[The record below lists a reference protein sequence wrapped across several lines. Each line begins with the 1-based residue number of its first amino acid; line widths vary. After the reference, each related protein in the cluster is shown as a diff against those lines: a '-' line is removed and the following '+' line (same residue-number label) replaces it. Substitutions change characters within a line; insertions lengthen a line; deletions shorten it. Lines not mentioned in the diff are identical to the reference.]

1 MNYTN
6 PFIKVVWEDT
16 PENFNNERLK
26 RVKSYF
32 KKKYNTQRVNIIA
45 KVTDVDGTK
54 GTLDVGDKILDSAY
68 QDNLVKEYLTDQDI
82 VVDWDKLKRLDNKV
96 EEKSLEKSGGDV
108 GNKFWAI
115 KWIEFDN
122 FLSFGEGNRLDF
134 DKLNGITAIDSTP
147 SNFGGK
153 TTLTVDLLLFLFFN
167 STTKSTKTIEIFNRY
182 TDKNRV
188 LVRGEVEIDGETF
201 IIERGI
207 IRNKTK
213 KGDWSVKSEL
223 NFSKKIGSGT
233 LQNLQGEQRRETEN
247 IIKKSIGTLDDFL
260 LTILT
265 TGSNLEELI
274 EAKPTQRGRILTR
287 FIGLEKLKEKE
298 VICKEMYN
306 EWSKTLI
313 SNLYNIVDLDSDSN
327 RLEQENINHT
337 QTTDTHKGNVKDK
350 EETIKKTE
358 KERDKLIGQQHKNI
372 DPKIVNLDPQ
382 ELNREIERLEKQL
395 NKNNGEKETIIV
407 EKPNY
412 EYNEKTHNTTK
423 EELNEKKLEVRLLER
438 EITTDAEFIKKLK
451 ESEVCPTCKRTLD
464 DVDHQEE
471 IDNKVKV
478 VEKNNL
484 KLESDIK
491 VKEKLIIQEV
501 ELETCMKSWRDYERN
516 NLKKTKYD
524 LQIKDLNFKIKEK
537 NDIKLLWEENEKRV
551 KENKSAKENMLKLR
565 TRIDTLYAER
575 DNLNNEINNLQSQI
589 KHNKNTVVENNNKI
603 KKIKSEE
610 EIGKIF
616 KSYLIAYGKNGISKI
631 ILKNTIPYINSELN
645 RLLSDSALFTMK
657 LKINDRNEL
666 EFWMEDNE
674 TSIEKL
680 LSSGSGYER
689 TIASLALRA
698 VLAKVC
704 SLPKPNV
711 VCFDEV
717 FGKVSDENL
726 ELVGNFFIKIK
737 DYFEKIFVITHNSL
751 VKEWCDNTVTVKKV
765 NNVSTINSR

>member
-1 MNYTN
+1 MVYNN
-6 PFIKVVWEDT
+6 PYIKVVWEDT

-32 KKKYNTQRVNIIA
+32 KKKYNTQRINVIT
-45 KVTDVDGTK
+45 KVTDTGNSK
-54 GTLDVGDKILDSAY
+54 GSLDVGDKILDAAY
-68 QDNLVKEYLTDQDI
+68 QDNLVKEYLIDQDI
-82 VVDWDKLKRLDNKV
+82 VIDWDKLKRLDNKI
-96 EEKSLEKSGGDV
+96 EEKALEKSGSEV
-108 GNKFWAI
+108 TNKFWAI

-122 FLSFGEGNRLDF
+122 FLSFGEGNRIDF
-134 DKLNGITAIDSTP
+134 EKLNGITAIDSTP

-167 STTKSTKTIEIFNRY
+167 STTKSTKTIDIFNRY

-188 LVRGEVEIDGETF
+188 LVRGEVEIDGDNF

-207 IRNKTK
+207 TRNKTK
-213 KGDWSVKSEL
+213 KGDWTVKTEL
-223 NFSKKIGSGT
+223 NFSKKIGTGT
-233 LQNLQGEQRRETEN
+233 LQNLQGEQRRETES

-298 VICKEMYN
+298 LLCKEMYN
-306 EWSKTLI
+306 EWAKTLV
-313 SNLYNIVDLDSDSN
+313 SNLYNVVDLDTDTKK
-327 RLEQENINHT
+327 LEQEIIDNNKDIELHT
-337 QTTDTHKGNVKDK
+337 RSIK
-350 EETIKKTE
+350 EKEDTIKLTE
-358 KERDKLIGQQHKNI
+358 KERDRLISQQHTNI
-372 DPKIVNLDPQ
+372 DPKIVNLDPN
-382 ELNREIERLEKQL
+382 ELERELDRLHKEL
-395 NKNNGEKETIIV
+395 NKNTQELKNILV
-407 EKPNY
+407 EKPKTTY
-412 EYNEKTHNTTK
+412 DEKHHNSLTEK
-423 EELNEKKLEVRLLER
+423 LNDKKLEIRLLEK
-438 EITTDAEFIKKLK
+438 EINQETNFIEKLK
-451 ESEVCPTCKRTLD
+451 ESEMCPTCKRPLD
-464 DVDHQEE
+464 DIDHQEE
-471 IDNKVKV
+471 INNKVKCL
-478 VEKNNL
+478 EENNL
-484 KLESDIK
+484 KLITQSVD
-491 VKEKLIIQEV
+491 KEKLVNEES
-501 ELETCMKSWRDYERN
+501 ELDVCVKLWREYERN
-516 NLKKTKYD
+516 NLRKTKHD
-524 LQIKDLNFKIKEK
+524 LQIKDVNFRLKEK
-537 NDIKLLWEENEKRV
+537 KDIRQLWVENEKRLE
-551 KENKSAKENMLKLR
+551 ENKFVKENMLKLR
-565 TRIDTLYAER
+565 TRIDTLYAEK
-575 DNLNNEINNLQSQI
+575 DNLNNQISNLKSVIKNNKINI
-589 KHNKNTVVENNNKI
+589 GDNNEKI
-603 KKIKSEE
+603 KKIKTEE

-631 ILKNTIPYINSELN
+631 ILRNTIPYINSELN
-645 RLLSDSALFTMK
+645 RLLSDSALFTMQ

-666 EFWMEDNE
+666 EFWMEDND
-674 TSIEKL
+674 TSVEKL

-726 ELVGNFFIKIK
+726 ELVGNFFVKIK

-765 NNVSTINSR
+765 NNVSKIN

>member
-1 MNYTN
+1 MTYTN

-32 KKKYNTQRVNIIA
+32 KKKYNTQRVNVIT
-45 KVTDVDGTK
+45 KVTDNGDSK

-68 QDNLVKEYLTDQDI
+68 QDNLVKEYLIDQEI
-82 VVDWDKLKRLDNKV
+82 IIDWDKLKRLDNKI
-96 EEKSLEKSGGDV
+96 EEKLLEKSGSDI

-122 FLSFGEGNRLDF
+122 FLSFGEGNRIDF
-134 DKLNGITAIDSTP
+134 DKLKGITAIDSIP

-167 STTKSTKTIEIFNRY
+167 STTKSTKAIDVFNRF
-182 TDKNRV
+182 TNKNRV
-188 LVRGEVEIDGETF
+188 LVRGEVEIDGDTF

-213 KGDWSVKSEL
+213 KGDWSVKTEL
-223 NFSKKIGSGT
+223 NFSKKIGTGT

-313 SNLYNIVDLDSDSN
+313 SNLYNIVDLDSDSHKLKDEN
-327 RLEQENINHT
+327 TNHSKSIEVNKENIKN
-337 QTTDTHKGNVKDK
+337 N
-350 EETIKKTE
+350 ENTIKKIET
-358 KERDKLIGQQHKNI
+358 ERDKLIAQQHKNI
-372 DPKIVNLDPQ
+372 DPKIVNLDPK
-382 ELNREIERLEKQL
+382 ELDREIERLEKEL
-395 NKNNGEKETIIV
+395 NKNEKERKDIIV
-407 EKPNY
+407 TKPTTEYDEKLH
-412 EYNEKTHNTTK
+412 KLVTDD
-423 EELNEKKLEVRLLER
+423 LSEKKLEIRLLER
-438 EITTDAEFIKKLK
+438 EISTDTDFIKKLK
-451 ESEVCPTCKRTLD
+451 ESEVCPTCKRALD
-464 DVDHQEE
+464 DVDQQEE
-471 IDNKVKV
+471 IDNKIKEI
-478 VEKNNL
+478 EKNNL
-484 KLESDIK
+484 RLEVDTK
-491 VKEKLIIQEV
+491 TKKDLTVKEVKFDE
-501 ELETCMKSWRDYERN
+501 CMKDWRDYERN

-524 LQIKDLNFKIKEK
+524 LQIKDINFKLKEK
-537 NDIKLLWEENEKRV
+537 EETKELWEENEKRV
-551 KENKSAKENMLKLR
+551 EENKSVKENILKLR

-575 DNLNNEINNLQSQI
+575 DNLNNEITNLQSTI
-589 KHNKNTVVENNNKI
+589 KQNEITIGENNDKV

-674 TSIEKL
+674 TSVEKL

-711 VCFDEV
+711 VCFDEA

-726 ELVGNFFIKIK
+726 ELVGNFFVKIK
-737 DYFEKIFVITHNSL
+737 DYFEKIFVITHNAL

-765 NNVSTINSR
+765 NNVSTIN

>member
-1 MNYTN
+1 MQYTN
-6 PFIKVVWEDT
+6 PYIKVVWEDT

-32 KKKYNTQRVNIIA
+32 KKKYNTQRINVIT
-45 KVTDVDGTK
+45 KVADTGNSK
-54 GTLDVGDKILDSAY
+54 GSLDVGNKILDGAY
-68 QDNLVKEYLTDQDI
+68 QDNLVKEYLIEQDI
-82 VVDWDKLKRLDNKV
+82 VIDWNKLKRLDNKI
-96 EEKSLEKSGGDV
+96 EEKALEKSGSDV
-108 GNKFWAI
+108 TNKFWAI

-122 FLSFGEGNRLDF
+122 FLSFGEGNKIDF
-134 DKLNGITAIDSTP
+134 EKLNGITAIDSTP

-167 STTKSTKTIEIFNRY
+167 STTKSTKTIDIFNRY

-188 LVRGEVEIDGETF
+188 LVRGEVEIDGDNF

-213 KGDWSVKSEL
+213 KGDWTVKTEL
-223 NFSKKIGSGT
+223 NFSKKIGTGT

-298 VICKEMYN
+298 VICKEMYS

-313 SNLYNIVDLDSDSN
+313 SNLYNIVDLDFELKK
-327 RLEQENINHT
+327 LEQEIVEHNN
-337 QTTDTHKGNVKDK
+337 
-350 EETIKKTE
+350 TIKTYKKNIKEKEDTIKITE
-358 KERDKLIGQQHKNI
+358 KERDKLIGQQHTNI
-372 DPKIVNLDPQ
+372 DPKIVNLDPN
-382 ELNREIERLEKQL
+382 ELVREIERLNKELGRYTQELNDVLVDKPQCTYDEKYHTILNEQL
-395 NKNNGEKETIIV
+395 ND
-407 EKPNY
+407 
-412 EYNEKTHNTTK
+412 
-423 EELNEKKLEVRLLER
+423 KKLEIRLLEK
-438 EITTDAEFIKKLK
+438 EIIAETNFVEKLK
-451 ESEVCPTCKRTLD
+451 ESEMCPTCKRPLD
-464 DVDHQEE
+464 DINHKEE
-471 IDNKVKV
+471 IHNKVKCLK
-478 VEKNNL
+478 ENNL
-484 KLESDIK
+484 KLDSESIA
-491 VKEKLIIQEV
+491 KEKLV
-501 ELETCMKSWRDYERN
+501 VKELELDGCMKVWRDYERN
-516 NLKKTKYD
+516 NLRKTKHD
-524 LQIKDLNFKIKEK
+524 LQIKDVNFRIKEK
-537 NDIKLLWEENEKRV
+537 KDIQLLWEGNEKRI
-551 KENKSAKENMLKLR
+551 ENNKFVKENMLKLR
-565 TRIDTLYAER
+565 TRIDTLYAEK
-575 DNLNNEINNLQSQI
+575 DNLNNEINNLQSI
-589 KHNKNTVVENNNKI
+589 NNNHKINISDNKDKI

-645 RLLSDSALFTMK
+645 RLLSDSALFTME

-666 EFWMEDNE
+666 EFWMVDNG
-674 TSIEKL
+674 TSVEKL

-726 ELVGNFFIKIK
+726 ELVGNFFVKIK
-737 DYFEKIFVITHNSL
+737 DYFEKILVITHNSL

-765 NNVSTINSR
+765 NNVSQLD

>member
-1 MNYTN
+1 M
-6 PFIKVVWEDT
+6 
-16 PENFNNERLK
+16 
-26 RVKSYF
+26 
-32 KKKYNTQRVNIIA
+32 
-45 KVTDVDGTK
+45 
-54 GTLDVGDKILDSAY
+54 
-68 QDNLVKEYLTDQDI
+68 
-82 VVDWDKLKRLDNKV
+82 
-96 EEKSLEKSGGDV
+96 
-108 GNKFWAI
+108 
-115 KWIEFDN
+115 
-122 FLSFGEGNRLDF
+122 
-134 DKLNGITAIDSTP
+134 
-147 SNFGGK
+147 
-153 TTLTVDLLLFLFFN
+153 
-167 STTKSTKTIEIFNRY
+167 
-182 TDKNRV
+182 
-188 LVRGEVEIDGETF
+188 VRGEVEIDGETF

-207 IRNKTK
+207 VRNKTK
-213 KGDWSVKSEL
+213 KGDWSVKTEL
-223 NFSKKIGSGT
+223 NFSKKIGNRI
-233 LQNLQGEQRRETEN
+233 LKNLKGKQKRETEN

-313 SNLYNIVDLDSDSN
+313 SNLYNIVDLDGNSN
-327 RLEQENINHT
+327 GLEEENIKHT
-337 QTTDTHKGNVKDK
+337 QTIKSHK
-350 EETIKKTE
+350 ETIKNKEQTIKKIE
-358 KERDKLIGQQHKNI
+358 KERDTLIGQQHKNI

-382 ELNREIERLEKQL
+382 ELDREIERLEKQL
-395 NKNNGEKETIIV
+395 NKNNGERKSIIV
-407 EKPNY
+407 EKPTS
-412 EYNEKTHNTTK
+412 EYNENTHTTVK

-438 EITTDAEFIKKLK
+438 EIITDTEFIKKLK
-451 ESEVCPTCKRTLD
+451 ESEVCPTCKRTLE

-471 IDNKVKV
+471 INNKVKV
-478 VEKNNL
+478 IEKNNL
-484 KLESDIK
+484 KLESDIE
-491 VKEKLIIQEV
+491 VKENLLTQEV
-501 ELETCMKSWRDYERN
+501 KLDNCMKTWREYERN

-524 LQIKDLNFKIKEK
+524 LQIKDINFKIKEK
-537 NDIKLLWEENEKRV
+537 KDTKLLWEENEKRV

-589 KHNKNTVVENNNKI
+589 NHNKVTVGENKDKI

-616 KSYLIAYGKNGISKI
+616 KSYLIAYGKNGISKN
-631 ILKNTIPYINSELN
+631 ILKNTKPYINSELN

-674 TSIEKL
+674 TSVEKL

-711 VCFDEV
+711 VCFDEA

-765 NNVSTINSR
+765 NNVSTIN